1 MVEPPKTLVQPGLKD
16 LLLNTLR
23 VEVVSGP
30 DRGKQTTSPSE
41 VLSLGT
47 AADNSVALTDF
58 TVSRYHLE
66 LTRRR
71 EGVQVVDLGST
82 NGTFLGAVRVERAI
96 VPPGTTLKLGA
107 STVRID
113 DAVERQVELHPTD
126 RLHDLRGASP
136 EMLRLFAEIERVARG
151 SASVL
156 VHGESGTGK
165 ELIAEA
171 LHASSPRTGQPFI
184 TVDCGSLPSTLLASE
199 LFGHERGSFTG
210 ADRQHIGAF
219 EAAGNGTV
227 FLDEIGEMPA
237 ADQST
242 LLGVLER
249 RRFRRV
255 GGREEIEVGA
265 RVVAATNRDLRT
277 EVNTGRFRLDLYYRL
292 AVVVLR
298 VPPLRER
305 REDIPLLIEHITR
318 QLGHTEPVE
327 TLLSPEIFEAFM
339 RHPWPG
345 NVRELRN
352 AVEAALLLGTSPIG
366 IAPIGASA
374 PVPLRTAA
382 AGGATPAAPAT
393 LSPYKD
399 ARARVVHEFETTY
412 LADLLERAGGNVS
425 AAARLAQMDRSHLI
439 DLLRRHDLRGK

>member
-219 EAAGNGTV
+219 EAA
-227 FLDEIGEMPA
+227 PA
-237 ADQST
+237 TARCSST
-242 LLGVLER
+242 RSARCPRPTSPRCSACSSGAASAASVAAR
-249 RRFRRV
+249 RSRSGRGSWRRPTATC
-255 GGREEIEVGA
+255 GPRSTPAGSGSTCTTAWRWWCCGCPRCASGA
-265 RVVAATNRDLRT
+265 R
-277 EVNTGRFRLDLYYRL
+277 
-292 AVVVLR
+292 
-298 VPPLRER
+298 
-305 REDIPLLIEHITR
+305 
-318 QLGHTEPVE
+318 
-327 TLLSPEIFEAFM
+327 
-339 RHPWPG
+339 
-345 NVRELRN
+345 
-352 AVEAALLLGTSPIG
+352 TS
-366 IAPIGASA
+366 
-374 PVPLRTAA
+374 RC
-382 AGGATPAAPAT
+382 
-393 LSPYKD
+393 
-399 ARARVVHEFETTY
+399 
-412 LADLLERAGGNVS
+412 
-425 AAARLAQMDRSHLI
+425 
-439 DLLRRHDLRGK
+439 